1 MKRRKSHA
9 TCLFGLALETR
20 LLHGKRLPAPGHD
33 VPHVRAF
40 TLKLTSGAFFLSQ
53 PKYHDSR
60 KIMAA
65 RFFPKASSGLP
76 RARLASLCFVNMSPR
91 KRSSV
96 TIALLLALPVS
107 LSWLLLL

>member
-33 VPHVRAF
+33 VPHGRAY

-60 KIMAA
+60 KITAA
-65 RFFPKASSGLP
+65 RFCPEASSGLP
-76 RARLASLCFVNMSPR
+76 NARLATLWFVPMLPK
-91 KRSSV
+91 KRRATTNATVLAKPV
-96 TIALLLALPVS
+96 T
-107 LSWLLLL
+107 

>member
-33 VPHVRAF
+33 VPHGRAY
-40 TLKLTSGAFFLSQ
+40 TLKLTSGAFFWSQ

-60 KIMAA
+60 KITPAP
-65 RFFPKASSGLP
+65 FCPKASSGLP
-76 RARLASLCFVNMSPR
+76 KARLATLGFATRSPR
-91 KRSSV
+91 KGSAATVSG
-96 TIALLLALPVS
+96 LLGTPVAR
-107 LSWLLLL
+107 